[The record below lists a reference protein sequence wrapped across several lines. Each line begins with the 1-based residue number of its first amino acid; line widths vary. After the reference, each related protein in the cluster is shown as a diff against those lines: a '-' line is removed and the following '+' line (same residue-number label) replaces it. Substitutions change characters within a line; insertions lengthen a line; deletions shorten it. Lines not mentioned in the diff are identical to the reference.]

1 MDYNKLIKDFH
12 PPKAKIDY
20 IKLDVPATVE
30 NETDSRKVTAFEQ
43 ELLRH
48 GGYIKTPKKKH
59 IGYHDM
65 NFTIHDPSLEAIQF
79 LIDEYPD
86 TTTHTLEIAI
96 DFFLKDGSNDPIRL
110 AALHNSLKRRL
121 YPQRHERMQKG
132 YRKFYE
138 ESDNSIQRDTL
149 ETRSSDKSIYWAD
162 SSGWEQVRLYIKTKT
177 IVDGKSIPITRHSVR
192 LEITL
197 FAGGCQR
204 AKVHQIGLI
213 PDFAVRMRR
222 YLFPFLNVAKGIKP
236 QIKRTRTKN
245 PTKAQ
250 LAEKEAERERKRV
263 ERHWNRYGAAWAARH
278 GYKIVPDADTNRLIG
293 GGLKGLQDDLKR
305 LKLTKK
311 VVEYH
316 DYTPYNLKKDKG
328 ISKSM

>member
-1 MDYNKLIKDFH
+1 MNYNILINDFN

-20 IKLDVPATVE
+20 LSFNVPPPIWD
-30 NETDSRKVTAFEQ
+30 NPETWSNFEQ
-43 ELLRH
+43 ELSKH
-48 GGYIKTPKKKH
+48 GCCAKLSGRGQYVNVKT
-59 IGYHDM
+59 
-65 NFTIHDPSLEAIQF
+65 TIHDPSLEAIQF

-96 DFFLKDGSNDPIRL
+96 DFFLKDGSNDPARL
-110 AALHNSLKRRL
+110 VALHDWLKRRL
-121 YPQRHERMQKG
+121 YPQRHEEMQTG
-132 YRKFYE
+132 FRKFYD
-138 ESDNSIQRDTL
+138 ESNNSIQRDTL
-149 ETRSSDKSIYWAD
+149 ETRSSDKTIYWAD
-162 SSGWEQVRLYIKTKT
+162 SGGWKQVRLYIKTKT
-177 IVDGKSIPITRHSVR
+177 IVDGKPIPITQHSVR
-192 LEITL
+192 LEVTL
-197 FAGGCQR
+197 FPGGCQN

-263 ERHWNRYGAAWAARH
+263 ERHWKRYGAAWAAKH

-293 GGLKGLQDDLKR
+293 SGLKGLQDDLKR

-316 DYTPYNLKKDKG
+316 DYPIYNPKKDKG
-328 ISKSM
+328 VSKSV